1 MTNTAFTCIDVLRSI
16 FQKQFTAGPVEKRV
30 FAFIPTPAT
39 GDETIWT
46 ELLSVRLGITFA
58 LRMIL
63 ASSNGTQANAQIS
76 LML

>member
-1 MTNTAFTCIDVLRSI
+1 MTKTAFTCIDVLRSI

-30 FAFIPTPAT
+30 FALIPTPAT
-39 GDETIWT
+39 GDETIWA
-46 ELLSVRLGITFA
+46 ELLSVRLGNTFS